1 MKVRAPAA
9 REYPHMAP
17 SLAAVDVETATRL
30 PGSICQIGV
39 AVNVD
44 GQIESRAWMVR
55 PPGNRFI
62 DEFVAIHG
70 IDADDCADAP
80 DFIDVWSEVRSMI
93 DGHIPISHNAAFDS
107 HQINAALDRAGSDEV
122 FGPSA
127 CTLRMAHLV
136 WFDRQQPFKLSALCE
151 DWGIPLGEGAHDA
164 SYDAVA
170 TLHLAELLLDE
181 WQDSGGGDL
190 WALIDES
197 DDGYEE
203 RSETIRDR
211 LFKNTGSL
219 EPITDKQIDFLASL
233 AEECWLDPDE
243 VLAAAGNKYRASL
256 AIDALLSGKGLDRD
270 EMQEALAAALNG

>member
-1 MKVRAPAA
+1 
-9 REYPHMAP
+9 MAP

-30 PGSICQIGV
+30 PGSICQIAV

-44 GQIESRAWMVR
+44 GEIEAQDWMIR

-70 IDADDCADAP
+70 IDADDCENAP
-80 DFIDVWSEVRSMI
+80 DFIDVWPEVRSMI
-93 DGHIPISHNAAFDS
+93 DGHVPISHNAVFDA
-107 HQINAALDRAGSDEV
+107 HQINAALKRAGSDEV

-136 WFDRQQPFKLSALCE
+136 WFDRQRTFKLSALCE
-151 DWGIPLGEGAHDA
+151 DWGIPLVGAHDA

-170 TLHLAELLLDE
+170 TLHLAELLLEE
-181 WQDSGGGDL
+181 WQDSGGGDDL

-197 DDGYEE
+197 NDGADE
-203 RSETIRDR
+203 RSDEIRDR
-211 LFKNTGSL
+211 LFKSSGSL
-219 EPITDKQIDFLASL
+219 EPITDKQTEFLASL
-233 AEECWLDPDE
+233 AEERRLDPDE

-270 EMQEALAAALNG
+270 EMQETLAAVLSG

>member
-1 MKVRAPAA
+1 
-9 REYPHMAP
+9 MAL

-39 AVNVD
+39 AVNAN
-44 GQIESRAWMVR
+44 GQIEARDWMVR

-70 IDADDCADAP
+70 IDADDCANAP
-80 DFIDVWSEVRSMI
+80 DFIDVWPEVRSMI
-93 DGHIPISHNAAFDS
+93 DGHVPISHNAAFDA
-107 HQINAALDRAGSDEV
+107 HQINAALDRAASDEA

-136 WFDRQQPFKLSALCE
+136 WFDRPRPFKLSTLCE

-181 WQDSGGGDL
+181 WQNSGGGDL

-197 DDGYEE
+197 NDGAEE
-203 RSETIRDR
+203 RSDEIRDR
-211 LFKNTGSL
+211 LFKSSGSL
-219 EPITDKQIDFLASL
+219 EPITDKQTEFLASL
-233 AEECWLDPDE
+233 AEERWLDPDE

-270 EMQEALAAALNG
+270 EMQETLAAVLSG

>member
-1 MKVRAPAA
+1 
-9 REYPHMAP
+9 MAP

-39 AVNVD
+39 AVD
-44 GQIESRAWMVR
+44 LGGQVEARAWMVR
-55 PPGNRFI
+55 PPGNSFI

-70 IDADDCADAP
+70 IDADDCADTP
-80 DFIDVWSEVRSMI
+80 DFIDVWPEVRSMI
-93 DGHIPISHNAAFDS
+93 DGHVPISHNAAFDA
-107 HQINAALDRAGSDEV
+107 HQINAALARAGSDEM

-136 WFDRQQPFKLSALCE
+136 WFDRQRPFKLSTLCE

-181 WQDSGGGDL
+181 WQNSGGGDL
-190 WALIDES
+190 WALLDES
-197 DDGYEE
+197 DDGAEE
-203 RSETIRDR
+203 RSDEIRDR
-211 LFKNTGSL
+211 LFSLTGSL
-219 EPITDKQIDFLASL
+219 EPITDKQADFLTSL
-233 AEECWLDPDE
+233 AEERFLDPDE
-243 VLAAAGNKYRASL
+243 LLVAAGNKYRASL

-270 EMQEALAAALNG
+270 EMQGALAAALNG